1 MITTQVFGTVPGTV
15 IGQTNITT
23 QSKQKPPGSELPR
36 AVNYYADYSGCGF
49 WRMIWP
55 EHILNAHSKMVI
67 TGLTNMIRDPH
78 MYHNIKSIRLQRQAA
93 PHQYKFLKE
102 LRKIADKQN
111 FKLIFEIDD
120 IMFREDIPEYN
131 KFRFAFEPDDI
142 RQASQESIEICDQ
155 VTCTCD
161 YMRDYYMSKTSNSNI
176 KVIPNYPPKFC
187 IGNLYDEDV
196 IIRNYDRHVKKRRK
210 PRILYAGSGAHF
222 DVGNQNNGKDD
233 FSHVLETVM
242 KTTSKYQWVFLGAYP
257 LQLNSLVKSGKI
269 EFHPWAKL
277 YDYGDML
284 KSLKVNCLVA
294 PLLDNIFNRSKSDI
308 KYVEACAL
316 GVPIICQ
323 DIITYDKAPLRFN
336 TGSEMIDQI
345 DNILKDKQQY
355 IKHCRKSNMYAQT
368 RWLENDENISKYL
381 DIYTS

>member
-1 MITTQVFGTVPGTV
+1 
-15 IGQTNITT
+15 
-23 QSKQKPPGSELPR
+23 
-36 AVNYYADYSGCGF
+36 
-49 WRMIWP
+49 
-55 EHILNAHSKMVI
+55 
-67 TGLTNMIRDPH
+67 
-78 MYHNIKSIRLQRQAA
+78 
-93 PHQYKFLKE
+93 
-102 LRKIADKQN
+102 
-111 FKLIFEIDD
+111 
-120 IMFREDIPEYN
+120 
-131 KFRFAFEPDDI
+131 
-142 RQASQESIEICDQ
+142 
-155 VTCTCD
+155 
-161 YMRDYYMSKTSNSNI
+161 
-176 KVIPNYPPKFC
+176 
-187 IGNLYDEDV
+187 
-196 IIRNYDRHVKKRRK
+196 
-210 PRILYAGSGAHF
+210 
-222 DVGNQNNGKDD
+222 
-233 FSHVLETVM
+233 M